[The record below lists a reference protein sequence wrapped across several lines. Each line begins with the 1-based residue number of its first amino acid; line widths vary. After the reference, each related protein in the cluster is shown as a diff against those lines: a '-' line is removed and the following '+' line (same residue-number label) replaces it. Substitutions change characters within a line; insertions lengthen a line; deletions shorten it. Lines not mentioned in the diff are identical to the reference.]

1 VTNTPLPP
9 YSGHDRYVFVCY
21 SHEDASRVYEE
32 IRWLQDQGANVWY
45 DEGISP
51 GEEWSEE
58 LGRAIQGAD
67 RVLFFVSPRSV
78 TSRHCRNEVLFAQNH
93 DVPILSIHLEETS
106 LPPGVDLTISSS
118 QAVFAH
124 RVQRADYR
132 RRVLSVLDASGL
144 HSRGPAGAHNATIG
158 RASGRPLRYGRWIA
172 VACVVAASLV
182 VTWWVQRETSSVRV
196 DREGPRIAVMPFE
209 TVAGNADDA
218 YLGSGLAEE
227 IAAALSKFP
236 SLVVIPPSVTTRLQG
251 SSDPNAA
258 EQLGV
263 SYLVR
268 GRVHRTADGIR
279 VSASL
284 VDPIDG
290 AQPWAEVY
298 DQALDLDDVLS
309 VQADIAQQIA
319 ATLADAT
326 GVVSKVGLSQL
337 NRRSAE
343 SFEAYD
349 CVLRGNAY
357 IAIHDDETHLKARDC
372 LEAVVQTDPGYGDA
386 WAHLAYL
393 YEEEFHHNRNVR
405 PRPLERALEAARRAK
420 ELAPDNPVGSFAL
433 AMTQFSLG
441 EIDAALQQ
449 FETILQVYPNYTTA
463 LAAYAVTSM
472 YAGQLTQGFELVEQ
486 ARHLN
491 PTPPAWIYTALGAG
505 HYLAGDYEDALRELN
520 NFGPVFDVQ
529 TELFRVATLGRLG
542 HLDAARAALARL
554 EAEYPAFEADPDAEL
569 ARYLVLQSTIDAV
582 ADGIDRARGSDA

>member
-1 VTNTPLPP
+1 MTGTLLPP
-9 YSGHDRYVFVCY
+9 YSGDARYVFVCY
-21 SHEDASRVYEE
+21 SHEDEVRVRQE
-32 IRWLQDQGANVWY
+32 IRWLQDHGVNAWY

-58 LGRAIQGAD
+58 LGRAIQGAQ
-67 RVLFFVSPRSV
+67 RVLFFVTPRSV

-93 DVPILSIHLEETS
+93 GVPILSIHLEETS

-118 QAVFAH
+118 QAVLAH
-124 RVQRADYR
+124 RLEPADYR
-132 RRVLSVLDASGL
+132 RRLLGVLNGSAP
-144 HSRGPAGAHNATIG
+144 RGSDVAGAEKTST
-158 RASGRPLRYGRWIA
+158 RSASGRWLRYGRWVA
-172 VACVVAASLV
+172 VGCVLAACVIAI
-182 VTWWVQRETSSVRV
+182 WWLQRDTGSVRIE
-196 DREGPRIAVMPFE
+196 REGPRIAVMPFE
-209 TVAGNADDA
+209 SLAGNPDDV

-236 SLVVIPPSVTTRLQG
+236 SLVVIPPSVTTRLEG
-251 SSDPNAA
+251 ASDPDAA

-268 GRVHRTADGIR
+268 GRVHRTPDGIR

-284 VDPIDG
+284 LDPVEG
-290 AQPWAEVY
+290 TQPWAEAY
-298 DQALDLDDVLS
+298 DRALDLDDVLS

-326 GVVSKVGLSQL
+326 GVVSKVEFSQL
-337 NRRSAE
+337 NERSTD

-349 CVLRGNAY
+349 CVLRSNAY

-372 LEAVVQTDPGYGDA
+372 LEAAVQTDPSYGDA

-393 YEEEFHHNRNVR
+393 YEEEFHHDRNLR
-405 PRPLERALEAARRAK
+405 PRPLERAMEAARKAK
-420 ELAPDNPVGSFAL
+420 ELAPDNPVGLFAL

-441 EIDAALQQ
+441 DIDAALQQ
-449 FETILQVYPNYTTA
+449 FENILQVFPNNTTA

-472 YAGQLTQGFELVEQ
+472 YAGKLTQGFELVER

-491 PTPPAWIYTALGAG
+491 PTPPAWIYTAMGAG

-529 TELFRVATLGRLG
+529 TELFRVATLGKLG
-542 HLDAARAALARL
+542 HLDAARLALSRL
-554 EAEYPAFEADPDAEL
+554 EEEYPAFARDPNGEL
-569 ARYLVLQSTIDAV
+569 RRYLVLQSTIDAV
-582 ADGIDRARGSDA
+582 ADGIDRARGNDV